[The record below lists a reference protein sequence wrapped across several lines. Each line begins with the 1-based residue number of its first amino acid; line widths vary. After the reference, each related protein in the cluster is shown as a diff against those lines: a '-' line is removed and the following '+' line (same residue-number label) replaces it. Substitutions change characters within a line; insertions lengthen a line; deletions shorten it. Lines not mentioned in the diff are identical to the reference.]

1 MIELNDDILNKYIDG
16 ELDKNLAQHVKI
28 QIESSSEDMK
38 KYKVLL
44 TIHDELQKLPVEEV
58 SYDFTFKLMLKVQ
71 RSLKSKK
78 EQKFF
83 VISVLS
89 FFSLI
94 CLGIIGFLIAN
105 IVFTAN
111 PGSPDFLAQFT
122 ERSDS
127 FVTLLKNVFS
137 KGNISILG
145 SVFSF
150 VLLIGGYFF
159 YENLRHSKQ
168 H

>member
-16 ELDKNLAQHVKI
+16 ELDTSLAKQVKV
-28 QIESSSEDMK
+28 QLGVYSEDMK
-38 KYKVLL
+38 KYKALL
-44 TIHDELQKLPVEEV
+44 LIHNELKRLPVEEV
-58 SYDFTFKLMLKVQ
+58 SSNFTTNLMLKVQ

-83 VISVLS
+83 IISVLS
-89 FFSLI
+89 LFSLI

-105 IVFTAN
+105 YIFTAE
-111 PGSPDFLAQFT
+111 PTSPDLIAQFT
-122 ERSDS
+122 EKSNN

-137 KGNISILG
+137 KGNISIIG

-150 VLLIGGYFF
+150 ALLISGYFF
-159 YENLRHSKQ
+159 YESVKHSKQ